1 MAPKKTKKSSEIIE
15 TPVETSISPDLV
27 EVPKKTTKAAV
38 PKKTKKSP
46 DEVALAKKTK
56 KAVEPSDP
64 VRKSKKSLVI
74 VESPAKAK
82 TIQKYLGDMF
92 DVAASKGHI
101 RDLPKSKFGI
111 DIEAGWIATYKNLAD
126 RKIEL
131 AALKKLAAKAA
142 MVYLAP
148 DPDREGEAIAWHLS
162 EALDLDLKRTRRVTF
177 NEITKKAVTE
187 AFNNPTDIN
196 MALVNA
202 QEARRFLDRVVGYNL
217 SPLLSRVLARE
228 LSAGRVQSV
237 AVRLIVEREKEIQQ
251 FKSEEYWRI
260 IATLSTEGKSGRKNL
275 LTIKKAKGAE
285 KEDEDEPDPEAEI
298 EEKLNTED
306 SQEGV
311 FKAELNEWDGAKFSA
326 SNEESAVSVASI
338 LEKSSFEVSKLEQ
351 KDREEKA
358 PPPFTT
364 STLQQQASIRMRYT
378 AKRTMGIAQRLYQ
391 GVDLGSEG
399 SVALITYM
407 RTDSTRVSEEAL
419 KNCREHIQANHGAN
433 FLPDKPNSFA
443 SGKSAQ
449 EAHEAIRPTDLTYTP
464 EKVRNMVPE
473 EQFRLYALI
482 YNRFVASQMK
492 PAIFSITQVEVKSDK
507 GIFKAQGKILKFPG
521 FRKVLAPG
529 GKQEDTMLPVLAEK
543 QPLNLQELVSSQHFT
558 QPPSRYGEA
567 SLVKVLE
574 KEGIGRPST
583 YATIISKIQE
593 RTYVEMKERRF
604 YATEIGIKVN
614 DLLVE
619 YFPKVM
625 DLKFTSQMEEEL
637 DQIETSAVPRNK
649 VLDAFFGPFSASMTD
664 AKEKMPGAAEKCPK
678 CNKEIIE
685 RYSRLGRFYGC
696 SGYPECD
703 FIKRAEGEQAREKPV
718 LTEHICPSCGKQML
732 QRSGKSGPFLGCS
745 GYPECTVT
753 MNFSPEGIP
762 VVTNKPTEHL
772 CEKCGKPMAIR
783 EGKRGPFL
791 ACTGYPKC
799 KNAKDVDADGNPVKA
814 VDLGVA
820 CEKCGGPMNVR
831 KGPRGPFLGCA
842 AYPKCRSAKPIPEEL
857 KEKVNQMY
865 PPAPKVDIP
874 EIEITDTCPEC
885 NGPMKLR
892 PGRKGFFLGCTK
904 YPKCKGTK
912 PLDPELA
919 EKLEFPGM
927 NK

>member
-1 MAPKKTKKSSEIIE
+1 VAPKK
-15 TPVETSISPDLV
+15 
-27 EVPKKTTKAAV
+27 
-38 PKKTKKSP
+38 
-46 DEVALAKKTK
+46 
-56 KAVEPSDP
+56 
-64 VRKSKKSLVI
+64 KKSLVI

-82 TIQKYLGDMF
+82 TIQKYLGDSF

-111 DIEAGWIATYKNLAD
+111 DIEAGWIPTYRNLSD
-126 RKIEL
+126 RKEEL
-131 AALKKLAAKAA
+131 TALKKLAAKAD

-162 EALDLDLKRTRRVTF
+162 EALDLDPKKTLRVTF

-187 AFNNPTDIN
+187 AFNTPSAIN
-196 MALVNA
+196 MGLVNA

-237 AVRLIVEREKEIQQ
+237 AVRLIVEREKEIQA
-251 FKSEEYWRI
+251 FRPEEYWRI
-260 IATLSTEGKSGRKNL
+260 IATLSTQGKAAKKNL
-275 LTIKKAKGAE
+275 LTIKHVKGAE
-285 KEDEDEPDPEAEI
+285 KESEDEDEADPEI
-298 EEKLNTED
+298 EAGSVEETPNSNDLP
-306 SQEGV
+306 EGV
-311 FKAELNEWDGAKFSA
+311 FKAELNEWDGRKFSTV
-326 SNEESAVSVASI
+326 NEESTLEIARI
-338 LEKSSFEVSKLEQ
+338 LEKGSYEVSKLEQ

-358 PPPFTT
+358 APPFTT

-378 AKRTMGIAQRLYQ
+378 AKRTMGVAQRLYQ

-407 RTDSTRVSEEAL
+407 RTDSTRVSDDAL
-419 KNCREHIQANHGAN
+419 KACRELITTKHGADY
-433 FLPDKPNSFA
+433 LPTNPNRFT

-449 EAHEAIRPTDLTYTP
+449 EAHEAIRPTDLSYTP
-464 EKVRNMVPE
+464 EKVAGLIPL
-473 EQFRLYALI
+473 EQSKLYALI

-492 PAIFSITQVEVKSDK
+492 PAVFSITQVEVKCDK
-507 GIFKAQGKILKFPG
+507 GLFKAQGKILKFAG

-529 GKQEDTMLPVLAEK
+529 GKQEDTMLPDLKEK
-543 QPLNLQELVSSQHFT
+543 QKLNLQELVGSQHFT

-593 RTYVEMKERRF
+593 RFYVEVKERRF
-604 YATEIGIKVN
+604 FATEIGIKVI

-619 YFPKVM
+619 YFPTVM
-625 DLKFTSQMEEEL
+625 DIKFTSHMEEEL
-637 DQIETSAVPRNK
+637 DQIETNVVPRNK
-649 VLDAFFGPFSASMTD
+649 VLDEFFGPFSSSMND
-664 AKEKMPGAAEKCPK
+664 AKEKMPGAAEKCPQ
-678 CNKEIIE
+678 CGKEIIE
-685 RYSRLGRFYGC
+685 RYSRRGRFYGC
-696 SGYPECD
+696 AGYPECNY
-703 FIKRAEGEQAREKPV
+703 IKRAEGVEPREKPV

-732 QRSGKSGPFLGCS
+732 QRSGKTGPFLGCS
-745 GYPECTVT
+745 GYPDCKTT
-753 MNFSPEGIP
+753 MNFDPEGVP
-762 VVTNKPTEHL
+762 VVTTKPTEHT
-772 CEKCGKPMAIR
+772 CEKCSKPMVIR

-799 KNAKDVDADGNPVKA
+799 KNAKDVDAEGNPVTQ
-814 VDLGVA
+814 VDLGVK

-842 AYPKCRSAKPIPEEL
+842 AYPKCRSTKPIPEEL
-857 KEKVNQMY
+857 KEKVNIMF
-865 PPAPKVDIP
+865 PPPPKVDIP

-885 NGPMKLR
+885 DGPMKLR
-892 PGRKGFFLGCTK
+892 PGRKGFFLGCIK